1 MCDSI
6 KLEITKNLVQRHH
19 SPFQIEIISNS
30 VRDRPPFI
38 SNPVCDHSP
47 CFRKSVHLP
56 VLKKEITS
64 KYKQKVNIG
73 QLIKKAFE
81 LQSQGKKLEAAKY
94 YSYLIKQGVKDY
106 RVFSNYGIFL
116 NEIGK
121 HKAAELEIKK
131 AISLNP
137 EYPNAYYNLAV
148 LYIGQG
154 NFEKAELELKKTIK
168 LKSDFANAHYNL
180 GFILKDQGRLKEAE
194 THTQKA
200 LEVDHQFT
208 DAYLSLSTMQ
218 TSYTS
223 QKWHNQLFSESLL
236 KNKNNRELV
245 NIFFARSNIFHRK
258 GKYEKSAENL
268 ITANNIKLRI
278 YKSEAN
284 LLIDKTKKLK
294 ISSDNY
300 ERNNQEF
307 KNYPMS
313 IFIVGLPRCGSTLIE
328 SIISLNSKVKDLGEV
343 NILEKSYKEYKQ
355 SEKQI
360 NLSEIYWGKLGI
372 TDNKTTTTNK
382 WLFNY
387 QYAGIIAKAIPNAKI
402 IHCYRNPLDNI
413 LSTYRAHFATGNNF
427 SSSLVDSAEVYS
439 DQDEIMQTYKKEF
452 KNHIYSLNYDELVTH
467 PSKEIKSLI
476 SWLGW
481 NWNDLYLSP
490 HLNNRKVSTRSN
502 VQVRSPINTKSLGG
516 WKNYKEMLRPAMEI
530 ITKKNKYKDLKY

>member
-1 MCDSI
+1 M
-6 KLEITKNLVQRHH
+6 KGFGEKNQ
-19 SPFQIEIISNS
+19 S
-30 VRDRPPFI
+30 
-38 SNPVCDHSP
+38 
-47 CFRKSVHLP
+47 
-56 VLKKEITS
+56 KKEITS
-64 KYKQKVNIG
+64 KNKQKVNIS

-94 YSYLIKQGVKDY
+94 YVYLIKQGIKDY

-121 HKAAELEIKK
+121 HKEAELELKK

-154 NFEKAELELKKTIK
+154 NLGKAELELKKTIK
-168 LKSDFANAHYNL
+168 LKSDFAIAHYNL

-194 THTQKA
+194 TYTQKA
-200 LEVDHQFT
+200 LEVDPHFT
-208 DAYLSLSTMQ
+208 DAYLSLSTMH
-218 TSYTS
+218 TSDTS

-258 GKYEKSAENL
+258 GKYAESAENL

-278 YKSEAN
+278 HKSEAN

-300 ERNNQEF
+300 ERNNKEF

-328 SIISLNSKVKDLGEV
+328 SIISLNSKVRDLGEV
-343 NILEKSYKEYKQ
+343 NILEKSYREYKQ

-360 NLSEIYWGKLGI
+360 NLCEIYWEKLGI
-372 TDNKTTTTNK
+372 IDNKTTTTNK

-476 SWLGW
+476 LWLGW

>member
-1 MCDSI
+1 MKGFS
-6 KLEITKNLVQRHH
+6 EKNQ
-19 SPFQIEIISNS
+19 
-30 VRDRPPFI
+30 
-38 SNPVCDHSP
+38 
-47 CFRKSVHLP
+47 
-56 VLKKEITS
+56 S
-64 KYKQKVNIG
+64 KRGKIPKNKQKVNID

-81 LQSQGKKLEAAKY
+81 LQAQGKKLEAAKY
-94 YSYLIKQGVKDY
+94 YAYLIKQGIKDH
-106 RVFSNYGIFL
+106 RIFSNYGIFL

-121 HKAAELEIKK
+121 HKEAELELKK

-154 NFEKAELELKKTIK
+154 NLEKAELELKKTIK
-168 LKSDFANAHYNL
+168 LKSDFAIAHYNL

-194 THTQKA
+194 TYTQKA
-200 LEVDHQFT
+200 LEVDPQLT
-208 DAYLSLSTMQ
+208 DAYLSLSTIQ
-218 TSYTS
+218 TSDTS

-245 NIFFARSNIFHRK
+245 NIFFARSNILHRK
-258 GKYEKSAENL
+258 GKYGESAENL

-278 YKSEAN
+278 HKSEAN

-294 ISSDNY
+294 ISSENY

-343 NILEKSYKEYKQ
+343 NILEKSYREYKQ

-360 NLSEIYWGKLGI
+360 NLSEIYWKKLEI

-427 SSSLVDSAEVYS
+427 SSSLVDSAEVYT
-439 DQDEIMQTYKKEF
+439 DQDEIMETYKKEF

-476 SWLGW
+476 RWLGW

>member
-1 MCDSI
+1 M
-6 KLEITKNLVQRHH
+6 KGFGEKNQ
-19 SPFQIEIISNS
+19 S
-30 VRDRPPFI
+30 
-38 SNPVCDHSP
+38 
-47 CFRKSVHLP
+47 
-56 VLKKEITS
+56 KKKITS
-64 KYKQKVNIG
+64 KNKQKLNIS

-94 YSYLIKQGVKDY
+94 YVYLIKQGIKDY

-121 HKAAELEIKK
+121 HKEAELELKK

-154 NFEKAELELKKTIK
+154 NLEKAELELKKTIK
-168 LKSDFANAHYNL
+168 LKSDFAIAHYNL

-194 THTQKA
+194 TYTQKA
-200 LEVDHQFT
+200 LEVDPQFT

-218 TSYTS
+218 TSDTS

-258 GKYEKSAENL
+258 GKYEESAENL

-278 YKSEAN
+278 HKSEAN

-300 ERNNQEF
+300 ERNNKEF

-328 SIISLNSKVKDLGEV
+328 SIISLNSKVRDLGEV
-343 NILEKSYKEYKQ
+343 NILEKSYREYKQ

-360 NLSEIYWGKLGI
+360 NLCEIYWEKLGI
-372 TDNKTTTTNK
+372 IDNKTTTTNK

-476 SWLGW
+476 RWLGW

>member
-1 MCDSI
+1 M
-6 KLEITKNLVQRHH
+6 KGFGEKNQ
-19 SPFQIEIISNS
+19 S
-30 VRDRPPFI
+30 
-38 SNPVCDHSP
+38 
-47 CFRKSVHLP
+47 
-56 VLKKEITS
+56 KKEITS
-64 KYKQKVNIG
+64 KNKQKVNIG

-94 YSYLIKQGVKDY
+94 YVYLIKQGIKDY

-121 HKAAELEIKK
+121 HKEAELELKK

-137 EYPNAYYNLAV
+137 EYPNAHYNLAV

-168 LKSDFANAHYNL
+168 LKSDFAIAHYNL
-180 GFILKDQGRLKEAE
+180 GCILKDQGRLKEAE
-194 THTQKA
+194 SYNQKV
-200 LEVDHQFT
+200 LEVDPQFT

-218 TSYTS
+218 AGDTT

-258 GKYEKSAENL
+258 GKYRESAENL

-278 YKSEAN
+278 HKSEAN

-294 ISSDNY
+294 ISSENY

-328 SIISLNSKVKDLGEV
+328 SIISLNSKVRDLGEV
-343 NILEKSYKEYKQ
+343 NILEKSYREYKQ
-355 SEKQI
+355 SEKKI
-360 NLSEIYWGKLGI
+360 NLSEIYWKKLEI

-452 KNHIYSLNYDELVTH
+452 KNHIYSLNYDELVTR

-476 SWLGW
+476 RWLGW

-530 ITKKNKYKDLKY
+530 ITKKNKYKDFKY

>member
-1 MCDSI
+1 M
-6 KLEITKNLVQRHH
+6 KGFGEKNQ
-19 SPFQIEIISNS
+19 S
-30 VRDRPPFI
+30 
-38 SNPVCDHSP
+38 
-47 CFRKSVHLP
+47 
-56 VLKKEITS
+56 KKEITS
-64 KYKQKVNIG
+64 KNKQKVNIG

-94 YSYLIKQGVKDY
+94 YAYLIKQGIKDY

-121 HKAAELEIKK
+121 HKEAELELKK

-168 LKSDFANAHYNL
+168 LKSDFAIAHYNL
-180 GFILKDQGRLKEAE
+180 GFMLKDQGRLKEAE

-278 YKSEAN
+278 YKSEAD

-328 SIISLNSKVKDLGEV
+328 SIISLNSKVRDLGEV
-343 NILEKSYKEYKQ
+343 NILEKSYREYKQ
-355 SEKQI
+355 SEKKI
-360 NLSEIYWGKLGI
+360 NLSEIYWKKLEI
-372 TDNKTTTTNK
+372 TGNKTTTTNK

-476 SWLGW
+476 RWLGW

>member
-1 MCDSI
+1 M
-6 KLEITKNLVQRHH
+6 KGFGEKNQ
-19 SPFQIEIISNS
+19 S
-30 VRDRPPFI
+30 
-38 SNPVCDHSP
+38 
-47 CFRKSVHLP
+47 
-56 VLKKEITS
+56 KKVITS
-64 KYKQKVNIG
+64 KNKQKVNIG

-94 YSYLIKQGVKDY
+94 YTYLIKQGIKDY

-121 HKAAELEIKK
+121 HKEAELELKK

-168 LKSDFANAHYNL
+168 LKSDFAIAHYNL

-294 ISSDNY
+294 ISSENY

-328 SIISLNSKVKDLGEV
+328 SIISLNSKVRDLGEV
-343 NILEKSYKEYKQ
+343 NILEKSYREYKQ
-355 SEKQI
+355 SEKKI
-360 NLSEIYWGKLGI
+360 NLSEIYWKKLEI

-427 SSSLVDSAEVYS
+427 SSSLVDSAKVYS

-452 KNHIYSLNYDELVTH
+452 NNHIYSLNYDELVTH

-476 SWLGW
+476 RWLGW

>member
-1 MCDSI
+1 M
-6 KLEITKNLVQRHH
+6 KGFGEKNQ
-19 SPFQIEIISNS
+19 S
-30 VRDRPPFI
+30 
-38 SNPVCDHSP
+38 
-47 CFRKSVHLP
+47 
-56 VLKKEITS
+56 KKEITS
-64 KYKQKVNIG
+64 KNKQKVNIG

-94 YSYLIKQGVKDY
+94 YAYLIKQGLKDY

-121 HKAAELEIKK
+121 HKEAELELKK

-168 LKSDFANAHYNL
+168 LKSDFAIAHYNL

-258 GKYEKSAENL
+258 GKYEESAENL

-294 ISSDNY
+294 ISSENY

-313 IFIVGLPRCGSTLIE
+313 IFIVGLPRCGSTLVE
-328 SIISLNSKVKDLGEV
+328 SIISLNSKVRALGEV
-343 NILEKSYKEYKQ
+343 NILEKSYREYKQ
-355 SEKQI
+355 SEKKI
-360 NLSEIYWGKLGI
+360 NLSEIYWKKLEI

-439 DQDEIMQTYKKEF
+439 DQDEIMRTYKKEF
-452 KNHIYSLNYDELVTH
+452 KNHIYSLNYDKLVTH
-467 PSKEIKSLI
+467 PSDEIKSLI
-476 SWLGW
+476 HWLGW
-481 NWNDLYLSP
+481 DWNKIYLSP
-490 HLNNRKVSTRSN
+490 HLNKRKVLTRSN
-502 VQVRSPINTKSLGG
+502 VEVRSPINSKSVDG
-516 WKNYKEMLRPAMEI
+516 WKNYKDMLKPAIEI
-530 ITKKNKYKDLKY
+530 LSQTERYLNLLS

>member
-1 MCDSI
+1 M
-6 KLEITKNLVQRHH
+6 KGFGEKNQ
-19 SPFQIEIISNS
+19 S
-30 VRDRPPFI
+30 
-38 SNPVCDHSP
+38 
-47 CFRKSVHLP
+47 
-56 VLKKEITS
+56 KKEITS
-64 KYKQKVNIG
+64 KNKQKVNIS

-94 YSYLIKQGVKDY
+94 YVYLIKQGIKDY

-121 HKAAELEIKK
+121 HKEAELELKK

-154 NFEKAELELKKTIK
+154 NLEKAELELKKAIK
-168 LKSDFANAHYNL
+168 LKSDFAIAHYNL

-194 THTQKA
+194 TYTQKA
-200 LEVDHQFT
+200 LEVDPQFT

-218 TSYTS
+218 TSNTS

-258 GKYEKSAENL
+258 GKYEESAENL

-278 YKSEAN
+278 HKSEAN

-294 ISSDNY
+294 ISSENY

-328 SIISLNSKVKDLGEV
+328 SIISLNSKVRDLGEV
-343 NILEKSYKEYKQ
+343 NILEKSYREYKQ

-360 NLSEIYWGKLGI
+360 NLSEIYWEKLGI

-476 SWLGW
+476 RWLGW
-481 NWNDLYLSP
+481 NWNDSYLSP

-516 WKNYKEMLRPAMEI
+516 WKNYKEMLKPAMEI
-530 ITKKNKYKDLKY
+530 ITKKDKYKDLKY

>member
-1 MCDSI
+1 M
-6 KLEITKNLVQRHH
+6 KGFGEKNQ
-19 SPFQIEIISNS
+19 S
-30 VRDRPPFI
+30 
-38 SNPVCDHSP
+38 
-47 CFRKSVHLP
+47 
-56 VLKKEITS
+56 KKEITS
-64 KYKQKVNIG
+64 KNKQKVNIG

-94 YSYLIKQGVKDY
+94 YAYLIKQGVKDY

-121 HKAAELEIKK
+121 HKEAELELKK

-168 LKSDFANAHYNL
+168 LKSDFAIAHYNL

-200 LEVDHQFT
+200 LEVDPQFT

-218 TSYTS
+218 TSDTS

-294 ISSDNY
+294 ISSENY

-328 SIISLNSKVKDLGEV
+328 SIISLNSKVRDLGEV
-343 NILEKSYKEYKQ
+343 NILEKSYREYKQ
-355 SEKQI
+355 SEKKI
-360 NLSEIYWGKLGI
+360 NLSEIYWKKLEI

-476 SWLGW
+476 RWLGW